1 MPDNAPSDQDHD
13 HDHGHDDIPEPV
25 SGAPAPQV
33 SPEKLA
39 ADAASRRKELPLLQ
53 RIAKHFSKDRDTYR
67 ELVINSETLEKR
79 VALLRNGVLERFEL
93 EHRSENRMVG
103 AIFKGRVQNLEGGL
117 KAAFVDIG
125 QPKNAFLHY
134 WDMLP
139 AANDSQVEFIRD
151 NESAEQKRLKA
162 RHQAKDI
169 PQLFP
174 VGSEIVIQVVKDQMG
189 TKGPRSTT
197 NIALPGRF
205 LVLMPFSGACGVS
218 RKIEDPRERDRL
230 KDILRNLTIPEGMGV
245 IIRTAGEGKQARW
258 FVRDLHMLLRKWQA
272 IVEKIN
278 EPGNRPVLLHREPGL
293 IERTVR
299 DFLTEEIDR
308 ILVDNPAEFEAVRE
322 AVAEI
327 SPRSRSRVALYEDPI
342 PVFERYNIERQIEQ
356 LLSRRVPLPSGGEI
370 VIDET
375 EALTSIDVNTGGH
388 RGGKDNGKDYI
399 VAANLEAVTEAARQI
414 RLRNLGGLIMIDT
427 IDMKNPKDRKR
438 VFDKL
443 REEMESDRAKHQIL
457 PISQLGVLQMT
468 RQRHSESATTTLYT
482 RCPYCAGTGKV
493 KNARTVSVEIQR
505 RLLSVIRRQRELVGA
520 DRELELNIVLHPLNL
535 DRIVTEDRD
544 FFRDL
549 MKSCKVRLGTKA
561 DPSYHVENFKI
572 LDGTGKE
579 LR

>member
-1 MPDNAPSDQDHD
+1 MPDNEPSDHD
-13 HDHGHDDIPEPV
+13 HDHSHDDIPEPV

-427 IDMKNPKDRKR
+427 IDMKNPKDRKK

-505 RLLSVIRRQRELVGA
+505 RLLSVIRRQRELVGP

-572 LDGTGKE
+572 LDGAGKE